1 MGELESHGLVSKV
14 LPSPGRKDPMVSQEN
29 LGGWSSLRR
38 GGNPRREP
46 VSCGFQAVHTSPW
59 TQLPAFE
66 YLASVDCIFRVLDR
80 GSCVY
85 KYPCS

>member
-29 LGGWSSLRR
+29 LGSWSSLRR

-46 VSCGFQAVHTSPW
+46 VSCEVPCNKYIS
-59 TQLPAFE
+59 LDPA
-66 YLASVDCIFRVLDR
+66 ASF
-80 GSCVY
+80 
-85 KYPCS
+85 